1 MSIKLREIRGGKMIK
16 EGSRTHCAR
25 ILYNFRRRGSVS
37 TQHLLF
43 YTIFSAFDIL
53 NFYNIYIILR
63 HIHIGNYVKSLGL
76 LLHFVDTWVRVRV
89 RACARKTH

>member
-1 MSIKLREIRGGKMIK
+1 MIK

-25 ILYNFRRRGSVS
+25 ILYNFRRRGSVW

-89 RACARKTH
+89 SAE